1 MASLVKPFRYAFT
14 SVETPLIAVAD
25 REKKTLHH
33 IMFGLHHVR
42 DASLVDLPPIPA
54 ERCFPEE
61 DARGTALGHLRQMEI
76 AAVGEVQSVAFLDGL
91 LVDGHCSFLFVFRL
105 LQVGCSEFGK
115 KCTFA

>member
-14 SVETPLIAVAD
+14 SGETPLIAVAD

-54 ERCFPEE
+54 ERCFPDEK
-61 DARGTALGHLRQMEI
+61 AQGTALGHLRQMEI
-76 AAVGEVQSVAFLDGL
+76 AAVGEVQSDTNHERKQEER
-91 LVDGHCSFLFVFRL
+91 HCSFLFVFRL
-105 LQVGCSEFGK
+105 LQVGCS
-115 KCTFA
+115 